1 MSTSKKLSIRD
12 IGKQLGVS
20 VTTVSF
26 ILNGKAKE
34 KRISESLTKKVLDFV
49 EEVGFKPNSIAQGL
63 RTGKSKIICLMVED
77 ISNVFFAQVARL
89 IEEEAHNKG
98 YRILYCSTENKVEK
112 TRELIKMFRDRLI
125 DGYIITPPEGVEE
138 DIRLLMADNIP
149 VILADRFLPEL
160 PSSYVVID
168 NFKSTHNAVQHML
181 SQGFRHV
188 AFVTLDSEQ
197 TQMADRLRG
206 YEHAMMEHGQPALI
220 LKLNF
225 DDSPAQNIAQI
236 SSFLREN
243 KEIDSILF
251 STNYI
256 GIWGLQAIKSLNLR
270 IPADVGVVSF
280 DDHDLFKLHNPPITA
295 IAQPVEEISKQI
307 IRLMLDSLDGT
318 GDGSKIQ
325 EIILTTKLIIRESS
339 GTRQADGAD

>member
-1 MSTSKKLSIRD
+1 MSKKLSIRD
-12 IGKQLGVS
+12 IGNQLGVS

-34 KRISESLTKKVLDFV
+34 KRISESLTRKVLAFV

-112 TRELIKMFRDRLI
+112 TRDLIRMFRDRLI

-138 DIRLLMADNIP
+138 DIKLLIDDNIP
-149 VILADRFLPEL
+149 VILADRFLPAL
-160 PSSYVVID
+160 KSSYVVID
-168 NFKSTHNAVQHML
+168 NANSTHHAVSHL
-181 SQGFRHV
+181 TAQGFRHV

-197 TQMADRLRG
+197 TQMVDRLRG
-206 YEHAMMEHGQPALI
+206 YEQAMEAQGLPVSV

-225 DDSPAQNIAQI
+225 DDSATQNITRIA
-236 SSFLREN
+236 SYLKAHRET
-243 KEIDSILF
+243 DAVLF
-251 STNYI
+251 GTNYI
-256 GIWGLQAIKSLNLR
+256 GIWGLQALKTLNLH
-270 IPADVGVVSF
+270 IPSDIGVVSF

-295 IAQPVEEISKQI
+295 IAQPVEEISRQI
-307 IRLMLDSLDGT
+307 IRLMLNSLDGS
-318 GDGSKIQ
+318 DIGSNIQ
-325 EIILTTKLIIRESS
+325 EIVLPAKLIIRESS
-339 GTRQADGAD
+339 ELHRNPVSL